1 MVENSDPK
9 QGEDQQNPVI
19 TKAVPIKSEEAMQ
32 LTNQEFFKASMY
44 FTDEVKLRL
53 DGTNRFVNE
62 FLVCNNIGR
71 GSYSKVKRVVRLD
84 KAQMKQLHK
93 MQSETQS
100 PADVEETKD
109 DSDPEKQNPLRLAN
123 EEAEE
128 GEENE
133 PAEFAMKMM
142 HKPTLKRERAI
153 RYD

>member
-9 QGEDQQNPVI
+9 QQEAGQNPVLA
-19 TKAVPIKSEEAMQ
+19 KAVPIKSEEAMQ

-93 MQSETQS
+93 M
-100 PADVEETKD
+100 
-109 DSDPEKQNPLRLAN
+109 
-123 EEAEE
+123 
-128 GEENE
+128 
-133 PAEFAMKMM
+133 
-142 HKPTLKRERAI
+142 
-153 RYD
+153 

>member
-1 MVENSDPK
+1 M
-9 QGEDQQNPVI
+9 
-19 TKAVPIKSEEAMQ
+19 PIKSEEAMQ

-93 MQSETQS
+93 M
-100 PADVEETKD
+100 
-109 DSDPEKQNPLRLAN
+109 
-123 EEAEE
+123 
-128 GEENE
+128 
-133 PAEFAMKMM
+133 
-142 HKPTLKRERAI
+142 
-153 RYD
+153 